1 MQQIVIATIA
11 KLVAQKKQPS
21 VALVKAHLTQAVPM
35 PVIIDVLARF
45 KQNPDEFISEQQIC
59 ETTTEQPQL
68 NNDTQLDRIE
78 KKLDQLL
85 SLLKDHT

>member
-1 MQQIVIATIA
+1 MQDIVFATIS

-21 VALVKAHLTQAVPM
+21 VALVKAHLTHAVPM

-45 KQNPDEFISEQQIC
+45 KKNPDDFMSEQQSC
-59 ETTTEQPQL
+59 ETPEQH
-68 NNDTQLDRIE
+68 NNETQLDRIE

-85 SLLKDHT
+85 SLLKDHA

>member
-1 MQQIVIATIA
+1 
-11 KLVAQKKQPS
+11 

-35 PVIIDVLARF
+35 PIIIDVLARF
-45 KQNPDEFISEQQIC
+45 KQNPDDFMSEQQSS
-59 ETTTEQPQL
+59 ETTTEQPLL

-85 SLLKDHT
+85 SLLKDHA